1 MLDTLYSQI
10 GLLPM
15 VLVAIFAFTKGD
27 EPERLAMGAYLLGWI
42 AGMLIQAEGD
52 THTTWQPGLF
62 ALDIVMLLVFGGLAW
77 KFRRSWPI
85 WAASLQLIIVMSHLV
100 ILFDMRAGVMS
111 FYTILNLAS
120 YGILV
125 AIAVGVFFAWQ
136 ERRAA
141 GLE

>member
-15 VLVAIFAFTKGD
+15 VLVGIFAFTKGD
-27 EPERLAMGAYLLGWI
+27 EPERLAMGAYLLGWM
-42 AGMLIQAEGD
+42 AGMLIQSDSGLYRS
-52 THTTWQPGLF
+52 WQPGLF
-62 ALDIVMLLVFGGLAW
+62 ALDLVMLLVLGGLSW
-77 KFRRSWPI
+77 KFRRTWPL

-100 ILFDMRAGVMS
+100 TLFGMRGGLMS
-111 FYTILNLAS
+111 FYTIVNLAS

-125 AIAVGVFFAWQ
+125 AIGLGTFWAWQ

>member
-15 VLVAIFAFTKGD
+15 VLVGILAFTKGD
-27 EPERLAMGAYLLGWI
+27 EPERLAMGAYLLGWM
-42 AGMLIQAEGD
+42 AGMLLQDDGD
-52 THTTWQPGLF
+52 LHANWQPALF
-62 ALDIVMLLVFGGLAW
+62 ALDVAMLMVFGGITW

-85 WAASLQLIIVMSHLV
+85 WAASLQLIIVMSHIV
-100 ILFDMRAGVMS
+100 ILFDFRPGMS
-111 FYTILNLAS
+111 AFYTVMNLAS
-120 YGILV
+120 YGILLS
-125 AIAVGVFFAWQ
+125 IALGSFWAWQ

>member
-15 VLVAIFAFTKGD
+15 VLVGIFAFTKGD
-27 EPERLAMGAYLLGWI
+27 EPERLAMGAYLLGWM
-42 AGMLIQAEGD
+42 AGMLIQSDSGL
-52 THTTWQPGLF
+52 HQSFQPGLF
-62 ALDIVMLLVFGGLAW
+62 ALDVIMLLVFGGLAW
-77 KFRRSWPI
+77 KFRRTWPI
-85 WAASLQLIIVMSHLV
+85 WAASLQLMIVMSHLV
-100 ILFDMRAGVMS
+100 VLFDLRAGMTA
-111 FYTILNLAS
+111 FYTIVNIAS

-125 AIAVGVFFAWQ
+125 AIGIGAFWAWQ

>member
-15 VLVAIFAFTKGD
+15 VLVGIFAFTKGD
-27 EPERLAMGAYLLGWI
+27 EPERLAMGAYLLGWM
-42 AGMLIQAEGD
+42 AGLLLQDNQGLQSD
-52 THTTWQPGLF
+52 WQPGMF
-62 ALDIVMLLVFGGLAW
+62 ALDVVMLLVLGGLAW
-77 KFRRSWPI
+77 KFHRNWPI

-100 ILFDMRAGVMS
+100 ILFNMRTGIMS
-111 FYTILNLAS
+111 FYTIVNLAG
-120 YGILV
+120 YGILI
-125 AIAVGVFFAWQ
+125 AIGLGTFWAWQ

>member
-15 VLVAIFAFTKGD
+15 VLVGIFAFAKGD
-27 EPERLAMGAYLLGWI
+27 DPERVAMGSYLLGWM
-42 AGMLIQAEGD
+42 AAMLLQDDGD
-52 THTTWQPGLF
+52 LHRNWQPALL
-62 ALDIVMLLVFGGLAW
+62 ALDTLMLLVFGGIAW
-77 KFRRSWPI
+77 KFRRTWPI

-100 ILFDMRAGVMS
+100 ILFDLRPGMS
-111 FYTILNLAS
+111 AFYTVLNLAS

-125 AIAVGVFFAWQ
+125 AIGVGTFWAWQ

>member
-15 VLVAIFAFTKGD
+15 VLVGIFAFAKGD
-27 EPERLAMGAYLLGWI
+27 EPERLAMGTYLLGWM
-42 AGMLIQAEGD
+42 AGLLLQDDRGLYSN
-52 THTTWQPGLF
+52 WQPGMF
-62 ALDIVMLLVFGGLAW
+62 ALDVVMLLVLGGLAW
-77 KFRRSWPI
+77 KFHRNWPI

-100 ILFDMRAGVMS
+100 ILYDLRGGMLS

-120 YGILV
+120 YGIL
-125 AIAVGVFFAWQ
+125 IAFGLGTFWAWQ
-136 ERRAA
+136 DRRAA

>member
-27 EPERLAMGAYLLGWI
+27 EPERLAMGAYLLGWM
-42 AGMLIQAEGD
+42 AGMLLQSDSTPQG
-52 THTTWQPGLF
+52 TWQPALF
-62 ALDIVMLLVFGGLAW
+62 ALDVVMLLVLGGLAW
-77 KFRRSWPI
+77 KFHRHWPI

-100 ILFDMRAGVMS
+100 ILFGLRGGMMS
-111 FYTILNLAS
+111 FYTILNLAG
-120 YGILV
+120 YGILI
-125 AIAVGVFFAWQ
+125 AIGLGTFWAWQ